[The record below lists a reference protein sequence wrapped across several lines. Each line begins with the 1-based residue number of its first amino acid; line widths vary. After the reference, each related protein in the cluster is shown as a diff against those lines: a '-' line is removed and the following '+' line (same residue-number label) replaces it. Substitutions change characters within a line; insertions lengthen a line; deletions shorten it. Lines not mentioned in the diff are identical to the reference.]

1 MSRQQLI
8 CHLTGYL
15 LLFGVEL
22 EALVQC
28 AAVVLDMLLLL
39 IPHALCVL
47 HHLLLDVAKQAAG
60 PRQGNGT
67 LWRLHMQNSQVEV
80 VSGLVLKG
88 IETNIWYVK
97 THTHTLTSLWLCAP
111 TRWWA
116 SHGEVHRS
124 YTASVPLMTEMTH
137 AWGTI
142 CKVLYLPSVTS
153 TILFGG

>member
-1 MSRQQLI
+1 MTVSGLLMSRQQLT

-47 HHLLLDVAKQAAG
+47 YHLLLDVAKQAAG

-80 VSGLVLKG
+80 VSGLVEKG

-97 THTHTLTSLWLCAP
+97 THTHTDQSLTLC
-111 TRWWA
+111 
-116 SHGEVHRS
+116 SHSMMSFTCGGPPELHSFSALDDRND
-124 YTASVPLMTEMTH
+124 TCMRD
-137 AWGTI
+137 
-142 CKVLYLPSVTS
+142 YL
-153 TILFGG
+153 